1 MVSPTPN
8 VAVVVAPIAIGLGD
22 HERFG
27 LIGSAC
33 TASSAGDA
41 SRSRAAKAR
50 SRALAFGMFRCM
62 YFIKTGHPKSA
73 YKPCEPEIHAHEFRI
88 HVTFFVLNMQRGTRS
103 RLLLQ
108 NWTGSSS
115 CCEFRGGMYRVR
127 YQIFE

>member
-8 VAVVVAPIAIGLGD
+8 VAVVVAPIAIGLGA

-33 TASSAGDA
+33 TASSAGVA

-62 YFIKTGHPKSA
+62 YFIEVGYPKSA
-73 YKPCEPEIHAHEFRI
+73 YKPYEPEIHAHEFEI
-88 HVTFFVLNMQRGTRS
+88 HVTFSAASAQKYTNDFPLIS
-103 RLLLQ
+103 
-108 NWTGSSS
+108 GSDQVK
-115 CCEFRGGMYRVR
+115 RPRRAGW
-127 YQIFE
+127 